1 MPARAPRR
9 VARPVLTLV
18 ALVVL
23 GMSLAACGDISWQP
37 PATPVAGT
45 GELANETRTAGAFDR
60 ISVSAPVRVT
70 IGEATEAEVLVEAQ
84 PNVLPLIS
92 TEIVDGQLVVST
104 VAPGFTTGEDD
115 YPLITILGPGIR
127 SLALSGGSIGMLE
140 SSATE
145 LRLDVSGQ
153 STLTGIGL
161 VPTLT
166 LSTAQGS
173 HVDLTELPVQDATV
187 KMTDGSAATMSIS
200 NSVEGVANGG
210 STLTLTQ
217 QPASQTVEVSGG
229 ASVLVQ

>member
-1 MPARAPRR
+1 MPARAPR
-9 VARPVLTLV
+9 VARPVLALV

-23 GMSLAACGDISWQP
+23 GASLAACGDISWQP

-140 SSATE
+140 SSAAE

>member
-1 MPARAPRR
+1 MPARAPR
-9 VARPVLTLV
+9 VARPVLALV

-23 GMSLAACGDISWQP
+23 ALSLAACGDISWQP
-37 PATPVAGT
+37 PATPVAGA

-70 IGEATEAEVLVEAQ
+70 IGEATEPEVLVEAQ

-140 SSATE
+140 SSAAE

-210 STLTLTQ
+210 STLTLIQ